1 LASFELNCSEPPE
14 PEIHS
19 QEETHQRFAAVC
31 KALAHPVR
39 VHIVSH
45 LRKIDRCICGKIV
58 DTLPLAQSTVSQHL
72 KILKASG
79 LVRGEI
85 QGPKTCYCLDP
96 AVMKEFKEFVDK
108 FISTDT

>member
-1 LASFELNCSEPPE
+1 MESTVLDHPAPSESENP
-14 PEIHS
+14 S
-19 QEETHQRFAAVC
+19 QEEASQRFAAVC

-39 VHIVSH
+39 VHIVNY
-45 LRKIDRCICGKIV
+45 LKQIDRCVCGRIV

-85 QGPKTCYCLDP
+85 EGPRTCYCLDP
-96 AVMKEFKEFVDK
+96 AVVVAFKKYVEKLF
-108 FISTDT
+108 

>member
-1 LASFELNCSEPPE
+1 LESTELDCPASSESQ
-14 PEIHS
+14 IRS
-19 QEETHQRFAAVC
+19 QEEAHRRFAAVC

-39 VHIVSH
+39 IHIVCH
-45 LRKIDRCICGKIV
+45 LKQIDRCVCGRIV

-85 QGPKTCYCLDP
+85 EGPRTCYCLDP
-96 AVMKEFKEFVDK
+96 AVMKGFKEFVDNLLS
-108 FISTDT
+108 IDS